1 MSVVAVLQGTEPL
14 SALDLV
20 LRGSLSARIVLAVTA
35 LFSLV
40 SWLII
45 FWKLGQFRRVR
56 RQGIAFVRST
66 ERLHRLEDISRSVL
80 RLPESP
86 YTRVFRQ
93 GITFFGE
100 LRPASVREGAGG
112 VAVQGLSETQLHA
125 LRLVLEKGQAEE
137 RDQLAAGLTW
147 LAVIGTVSPLLGLLG
162 TVIGVMNSFVGVAR
176 SGSANIASVA
186 PGIAEALVT
195 TVAGLAV
202 AIPAVIAYN
211 YFVTRLNSVSGE
223 LEGFASE
230 FIGVLAREGRL

>member
-1 MSVVAVLQGTEPL
+1 VMWAALLQEPSRL
-14 SALDLV
+14 DAWDLV
-20 LRGSLSARIVLAVTA
+20 LGGSLSARIVLGVTA
-35 LFSLV
+35 FFSLV
-40 SWLII
+40 SWVII

-80 RLPESP
+80 RLPDSP
-86 YTRVFRQ
+86 YTRVFRS
-93 GITFFGE
+93 GLTFFSE
-100 LRPASVREGAGG
+100 LRPSAFREGGEPGG
-112 VAVQGLSETQLHA
+112 GLTEAQLHA

-137 RDQLAAGLTW
+137 RDQLAAGLPW
-147 LAVIGTVSPLLGLLG
+147 LAVIATISPLLGLLG
-162 TVIGVMNSFVGVAR
+162 TVIGVMNSFLGVAHA
-176 SGSANIASVA
+176 GSANIAAVA

-211 YFVTRLNSVSGE
+211 YFVSRLNAVSSE

>member
-1 MSVVAVLQGTEPL
+1 MMWAAMLQDPSRL
-14 SALDLV
+14 NALDLV
-20 LRGSLSARIVLAVTA
+20 LGGSLSAQIVLGVTA

-56 RQGIAFVRST
+56 RQGMAFVRST

-80 RLPESP
+80 RLPDSP
-86 YTRVFRQ
+86 YTRVFRN

-100 LRPASVREGAGG
+100 LRPGAFREGAEGG
-112 VAVQGLSETQLHA
+112 QGLSEAQLHA

-137 RDQLAAGLTW
+137 RDQLAAGLAW
-147 LAVIGTVSPLLGLLG
+147 LAIIAATAPLLGLLG
-162 TVIGVMNSFVGVAR
+162 TVIGVMDAFLGVAH
-176 SGSANIASVA
+176 SGSANIAAVA

-211 YFVTRLNSVSGE
+211 YFVSRLNAVSGE